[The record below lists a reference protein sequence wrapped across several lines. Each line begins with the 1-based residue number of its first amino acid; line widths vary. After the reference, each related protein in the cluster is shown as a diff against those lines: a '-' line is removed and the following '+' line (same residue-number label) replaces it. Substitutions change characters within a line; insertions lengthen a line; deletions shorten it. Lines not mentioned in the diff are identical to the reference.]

1 MIVKR
6 NVVERNLL
14 YRKVIYAKRIQNKK
28 GIVRRAEAAVQTKH
42 FYTGKGER

>member
-1 MIVKR
+1 MEASEEK
-6 NVVERNLL
+6 LL
-14 YRKVIYAKRIQNKK
+14 HRKDIYAKRIQNKK